1 MIYKRGWMQTLS
13 RHELKILLEHEGI
26 SDSDKVVNIL
36 KGDDWQNEGPYLIVK
51 YGWFR
56 KEEVRVWQRANQL
69 WFVPLYIL
77 SIPIQWLFTGN
88 HGFKNESLVGKI
100 ISRITG
106 LN

>member
-13 RHELKILLEHEGI
+13 RHKLKILLEHEGI

-56 KEEVRVWQRANQL
+56 KVEVRVWQRVNQL

-77 SIPIQWLFTGN
+77 SIPIQ
-88 HGFKNESLVGKI
+88 
-100 ISRITG
+100 
-106 LN
+106 